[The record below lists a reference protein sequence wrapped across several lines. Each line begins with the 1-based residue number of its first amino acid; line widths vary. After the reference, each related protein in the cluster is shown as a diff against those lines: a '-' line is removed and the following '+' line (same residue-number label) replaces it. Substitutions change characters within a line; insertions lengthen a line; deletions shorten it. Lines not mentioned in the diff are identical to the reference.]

1 MQGQTEVLKILGE
14 FTEIT
19 DNVKLIQMSVLINTY
34 KVPKRSKE
42 EFQRILKT
50 VPVDMVR
57 EALRKKII
65 QDFFLKLLGSP
76 EKILKIELKNLTPSP
91 VDDVPK

>member
-1 MQGQTEVLKILGE
+1 MQGQTEVLKILAE

-19 DNVKLIQMSVLINTY
+19 DNVKLIQMSVLMNTY

-57 EALRKKII
+57 GALRKKLSRI
-65 QDFFLKLLGSP
+65 FGVLLENMVLVCAFG
-76 EKILKIELKNLTPSP
+76 K
-91 VDDVPK
+91 DCC

>member
-1 MQGQTEVLKILGE
+1 MQGQTEVLKIFGE

-19 DNVKLIQMSVLINTY
+19 DNVKLIQMSVLMNTY

-42 EFQRILKT
+42 EFQRLLKT
-50 VPVDMVR
+50 VPVDKVR

-65 QDFFLKLLGSP
+65 QDFWGAFRKYGAFMCFWKRLLL
-76 EKILKIELKNLTPSP
+76 IFCLI
-91 VDDVPK
+91 